1 MGGGNTPNRNQF
13 HLLNALG
20 LQSTEGE
27 SDGDGNGG
35 MAERTGLCRGSLC
48 IRQRTETLLN
58 SLSLK
63 SVSEIPGVIQVP
75 AAKEQLLH
83 RARLG
88 MSDLLFRAEHS
99 GGSEFCIVVSSLP
112 AG

>member
-1 MGGGNTPNRNQF
+1 MVVMVM
-13 HLLNALG
+13 AV
-20 LQSTEGE
+20 
-27 SDGDGNGG
+27 
-35 MAERTGLCRGSLC
+35 MAEKTGLRRGSLC
-48 IRQRTETLLN
+48 IRQRSETLLN

-63 SVSEIPGVIQVP
+63 SVPEIPGVIRVP

-83 RARLG
+83 RARLDK
-88 MSDLLFRAEHS
+88 SDLLFRAEHS